1 MGRGGATHRSGGLS
15 ARREFR
21 AFSPIGTGIAPHWSL
36 MPSIG
41 DNAPAM
47 DPDQS
52 RTKPSRSLYLA
63 CPIFL
68 AILLGLSLTVP
79 EGMVIYA
86 FYAIAIVS
94 ALPTWDRHFVRDM
107 SLAAAVFVLLTVV
120 LLPVPESGSWARL
133 LNGGAGLLAI
143 WAALHLCLETIA
155 AYEARVQEE
164 LRHAQALAQSRELA
178 GHVVMLCAWT
188 KRVKEDGQWV
198 PLEEFLTRHLH
209 VRISHGVSDD
219 VRDQL
224 VHKSTPKGP

>member
-1 MGRGGATHRSGGLS
+1 MS
-15 ARREFR
+15 
-21 AFSPIGTGIAPHWSL
+21 
-36 MPSIG
+36 SIG
-41 DNAPAM
+41 DNTSAM
-47 DPDQS
+47 HPVQT
-52 RTKPSRSLYLA
+52 RTRPLRSLYLA
-63 CPIFL
+63 CPILL

-86 FYAIAIVS
+86 FYAIAIVT

-155 AYEARVQEE
+155 SYEARVQEE
-164 LRHAQALAQSRELA
+164 LRQAQALAQSRELA

-224 VHKSTPKGP
+224 VGKSTDKEP